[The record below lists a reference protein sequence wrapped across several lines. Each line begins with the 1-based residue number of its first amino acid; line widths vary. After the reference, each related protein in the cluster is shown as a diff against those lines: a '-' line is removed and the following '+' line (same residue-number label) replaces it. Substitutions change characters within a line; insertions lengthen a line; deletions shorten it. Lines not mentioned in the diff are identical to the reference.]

1 MNKKIRVI
9 GKFLLSSILIS
20 NLFSL
25 EVNLTKDLPYVDVD
39 IDGKSIKIERIQ
51 DTNHKLKNSYTKT
64 SRPCPPFCVQK
75 LQPIEGIETVSEI
88 DVINFLKNEVSNNKG
103 LLIDARLPQWYMQG
117 TIPGALNVPFS
128 VLSISLGSQYIDQM
142 LKLFGAVKKEDGSW
156 DFSNAMTL
164 MVFDNGPWCQQAVA
178 AMKNLV
184 KLGYPKDKI
193 KYYRGGMQYWQIL
206 GINVYKPKNN

>member
-1 MNKKIRVI
+1 MKKSF
-9 GKFLLSSILIS
+9 KLLSSLALS
-20 NLFSL
+20 SVLATSAMGL
-25 EVNLTKDLPYVDVD
+25 EVNLTDKLPYVDIDV
-39 IDGKSIKIERIQ
+39 DGKNIRIKRIQ

-75 LQPIEGIETVSEI
+75 IEPIKGIETVSEL
-88 DVINFLKNEVSNNKG
+88 DVINFLKNQVANNTG

-128 VLSISLGSQYIDQM
+128 VLSISLGSKYIDQM
-142 LKLFGAVKKEDGSW
+142 LELFGAEKKSGKW
-156 DFSNAMTL
+156 DFSNAMEL
-164 MVFDNGPWCQQAVA
+164 LIFDNGPWCQQAVA
-178 AMKNLV
+178 AMKNLI

-206 GINVYKPKNN
+206 GITLMKPNS

>member
-1 MNKKIRVI
+1 MI
-9 GKFLLSSILIS
+9 GKFILSSILLT
-20 NLFSL
+20 NLYSG
-25 EVNLTKDLPYVDVD
+25 EVRLTKDLPYVNIN
-39 IDGKSIKIERIQ
+39 IDGKQVKIERIQ
-51 DTNHKLKNSYTKT
+51 DTNHKLKNAYTKT

-75 LQPIEGIETVSEI
+75 LQPIDGIETVSEI
-88 DVINFLKNEVSNNKG
+88 DVINFLKNEVSKGKG
-103 LLIDARLPQWYMQG
+103 LLIDARLPQWYIQG

-128 VLSISLGSQYIDQM
+128 VLSISLGSTYIDQM
-142 LKLFGAVKKEDGSW
+142 LQLFGARKKKDGSW

-184 KLGYPKDKI
+184 KLGYPKNKI

-206 GINVYKPKNN
+206 GINVYKPKS

>member
-1 MNKKIRVI
+1 MKNYFRLVGSFALSALIATSAI
-9 GKFLLSSILIS
+9 G
-20 NLFSL
+20 L
-25 EVNLTKDLPYVDVD
+25 EVNLTDKLPYVDIDV
-39 IDGKSIKIERIQ
+39 DGKNVRVKRIQ

-75 LQPIEGIETVSEI
+75 IEPIKGVQTVSEL
-88 DVINFLKNEVSNNKG
+88 DVINFLKNQVQNGTG

-142 LKLFGAVKKEDGSW
+142 LELFGAEKKDGKW
-156 DFSNAMTL
+156 DFSNAMEL
-164 MVFDNGPWCQQAVA
+164 LIFDNGPWCQQAVA
-178 AMKNLV
+178 AMKNLI
-184 KLGYPKDKI
+184 KLGYPKEKI

-206 GINVYKPKNN
+206 GITMLKPNS